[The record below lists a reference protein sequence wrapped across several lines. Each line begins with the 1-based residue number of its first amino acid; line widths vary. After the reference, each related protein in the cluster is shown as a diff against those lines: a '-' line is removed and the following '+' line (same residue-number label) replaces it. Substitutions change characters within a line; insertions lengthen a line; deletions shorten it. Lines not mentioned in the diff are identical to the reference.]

1 MPRAL
6 FGSKS
11 RATKANIEDFLLKNS
26 CTRDT
31 CLVAVG
37 GGVVGDLVGYVAAT
51 FMRGI
56 PFVQVPTT
64 LLAMVDSSL
73 GGKTA
78 IDTPAGKN
86 LVGAFWQPKRVYMD
100 LGMLMTLPSREFRN
114 GMAEVIKTA
123 AISSEADFKVLED
136 GATDMEAS
144 LHTTQE
150 ASKGREKLLEVIL
163 ASARFKAD
171 VVTEDE
177 REGGLRGLLNFG
189 HTIGHAFEKI
199 LSPDWLHG
207 ECVSVGLVAEA
218 EVSHLLGHCDYAVVE
233 RLKRVLVAYGLPID
247 FDAATKA
254 RLGLDDVMQVMRVDK
269 KNQGSQKKLVI
280 LSSIGT
286 TLEPKASAVADDAIE
301 NIVKKYVSEH
311 SVVGSLS
318 VNSSVHS
325 SVVPVVLVVSTEE
338 ESAWVKKAVSPSV
351 SFVTVSRTKENQDKK
366 AIVIRLTSVP
376 TSSSTGEYEYCYI
389 TLDNAEA
396 AALIGFIGNLVEPA
410 HVKAT
415 HPTSTRFV
423 TPTVD
428 SYDSVNPFL
437 MSQWLEDVH
446 AIEFRVDL
454 LTATNW
460 VTTAGIQLAHLRRSK
475 ALSGNARLP
484 IIFTVRTVPQAG
496 KFDPAD
502 LQTHAD
508 LVKWAHFWGCDYI
521 DLEIT
526 TLSKE
531 VLQNLLTFNHN
542 LTGTHTIIGSYHDPS
557 HKHGWTSS
565 TEFGDL
571 FKSTIS
577 LFQEHDHKGIVKLVG
592 AALTLQDS
600 IDLEVFRSRYPS
612 KALIAINM
620 GPHGK
625 ISRVLNRF
633 LSPVTHECLPAIAAP
648 GQLTASEIIQLRQG
662 LGLD

>member
-1 MPRAL
+1 
-6 FGSKS
+6 
-11 RATKANIEDFLLKNS
+11 
-26 CTRDT
+26 
-31 CLVAVG
+31 
-37 GGVVGDLVGYVAAT
+37 
-51 FMRGI
+51 
-56 PFVQVPTT
+56 
-64 LLAMVDSSL
+64 
-73 GGKTA
+73 
-78 IDTPAGKN
+78 
-86 LVGAFWQPKRVYMD
+86 
-100 LGMLMTLPSREFRN
+100 
-114 GMAEVIKTA
+114 
-123 AISSEADFKVLED
+123 
-136 GATDMEAS
+136 
-144 LHTTQE
+144 
-150 ASKGREKLLEVIL
+150 
-163 ASARFKAD
+163 
-171 VVTEDE
+171 
-177 REGGLRGLLNFG
+177 
-189 HTIGHAFEKI
+189 
-199 LSPDWLHG
+199 
-207 ECVSVGLVAEA
+207 
-218 EVSHLLGHCDYAVVE
+218 
-233 RLKRVLVAYGLPID
+233 
-247 FDAATKA
+247 
-254 RLGLDDVMQVMRVDK
+254 
-269 KNQGSQKKLVI
+269 
-280 LSSIGT
+280 
-286 TLEPKASAVADDAIE
+286 
-301 NIVKKYVSEH
+301 
-311 SVVGSLS
+311 
-318 VNSSVHS
+318 
-325 SVVPVVLVVSTEE
+325 
-338 ESAWVKKAVSPSV
+338 
-351 SFVTVSRTKENQDKK
+351 
-366 AIVIRLTSVP
+366 
-376 TSSSTGEYEYCYI
+376 
-389 TLDNAEA
+389 
-396 AALIGFIGNLVEPA
+396 
-410 HVKAT
+410 
-415 HPTSTRFV
+415 
-423 TPTVD
+423 
-428 SYDSVNPFL
+428 